1 MVLSDTSPHI
11 RKMQL
16 EIERRMTGEERLVR
30 ALEISML
37 ARELAK
43 AGIRSDHPD
52 WDEAQVEREVLRLT
66 FLPDP
71 LPSGLR

>member
-1 MVLSDTSPHI
+1 MPLSDTSPHI

-16 EIERRMTGEERLVR
+16 EIESRMTGEERLIR
-30 ALEISML
+30 AFEMSML
-37 ARELAK
+37 TRELAK

-52 WDEAQVEREVLRLT
+52 WNEAQVAREVLRLT